1 MTEQGEDL
9 DNEKGA
15 IDDLSPEDWNF
26 REARKVFIGAILTP
40 LYWLVLFFITAAIA
54 EWKGVGDV
62 DSAWVAILWGVFA
75 VIYTG
80 ALTYAGAK
88 HARISRGFETRK
100 GLRYAQGTV
109 IVGAFFT
116 IASVILTVALL
127 ND

>member
-1 MTEQGEDL
+1 MTEQSEDL
-9 DNEKGA
+9 GGEEQGT
-15 IDDLSPEDWNF
+15 DDLSPEDWNF
-26 REARKVFIGAILTP
+26 REARKVFVGTILTP
-40 LYWLVLFFITAAIA
+40 VYWLVLFFLTAALA

-80 ALTYAGAK
+80 ALTYAGVQHGRK
-88 HARISRGFETRK
+88 IRGFETRK
-100 GLRYAQGTV
+100 GLRYAQGAV
-109 IVGAFFT
+109 VVGTFFT